1 MSRDAGK
8 LYVRTSKYKAL
19 IVGCGRIAGGEEG
32 AGPETHAGAIKLEPR
47 VSLEACVYKNAEKG
61 KIFARKYECLAL
73 DSLREGLF
81 SVQPDL
87 VSICT
92 PDSTHFPLTREVL
105 ISEIPPRVV
114 FLEKPAGTSK
124 AECEELRILA
134 KKAEVLLVINQTRRF
149 SPKYS
154 FIRDFISK
162 ETFGPI
168 NRANA
173 TYYSGWLHNGT
184 HLVDTLAYLFRDT
197 IRWEKLLNTV
207 PSPYEG
213 DPSFEL
219 IGAFETSNAKVVV
232 SAIDEAFYQL
242 FDFDFWFERGR
253 LRIEDFGS
261 RISFEKQVVN
271 QIGEHVLEPCEIE
284 LPSSPLTEMQIA
296 LGLIC
301 DFLDNGDNNSLKP
314 VSIEEIESTM
324 NLLWQA
330 LELHFENS

>member
-1 MSRDAGK
+1 MRK
-8 LYVRTSKYKAL
+8 INHKAL

-32 AGPETHAGAIKLEPR
+32 AGPETHAGAIDLEPR
-47 VSLEACVYKNAEKG
+47 ISLAACVYKNAEKG
-61 KIFARKYECLAL
+61 KGFARKYDCLAF
-73 DSLREGLF
+73 DSLRESLF
-81 SVQPDL
+81 SVQPEL

-92 PDSTHFPLTREVL
+92 PDCTHFSLTREVL
-105 ISEIPPRVV
+105 ISEMPPRVI

-124 AECEELRILA
+124 AECEELRRLA

-154 FIRDFISK
+154 FIRDFISQ

-168 NRANA
+168 NRVNA

-184 HLVDTLAYLFRDT
+184 HLVDTLAYLFGDT

-207 PSPYEG
+207 PSPHEG
-213 DPSFEL
+213 DPSLEL
-219 IGAFETSNAKVVV
+219 IGAFEKSNAKVVV

-271 QIGEHVLEPCEIE
+271 QIGERVLEPCEIQ
-284 LPSSPLTEMQIA
+284 LPSSSSTEMQIA

-301 DFLDNGDNNSLKP
+301 DFLDSGDDSSLKP

-324 NLLWQA
+324 KPLWQA